1 VTDALAIARPPAV
14 DHVFY
19 DGDCGFCHK
28 SVRFLAAHD
37 PVGRFRF
44 APLGGPT
51 FLALVSVHERVG
63 LPDSLVIHTADGRV
77 LVQSEATLHC
87 LRRLGG
93 GWRSLAAVL
102 ALVPRALRD
111 AAYAGFARVR
121 HHFFARPTESCPIP
135 GGGLR
140 ARFDP

>member
-1 VTDALAIARPPAV
+1 MT

-37 PVGRFRF
+37 RAGSFRY
-44 APLGGPT
+44 APLGGAT
-51 FLALVSVHERVG
+51 FLSLVPVHERAG
-63 LPDSLVIHTADGRV
+63 LPDSLVIHRPDGRI
-77 LVQSEATLHC
+77 LVQSEAMLHC

-93 GWRSLAAVL
+93 GWRALAALL

-121 HHFFARPTESCPIP
+121 HRFFARPSEACPVP
-135 GGGLR
+135 SGALR

>member
-1 VTDALAIARPPAV
+1 MNAPATAV

-19 DGDCGFCHK
+19 DGDCGFCHG

-37 PVGRFRF
+37 RAGALRY

-51 FLALVSVHERVG
+51 FLALVPASERAG
-63 LPDSLVIHTADGRV
+63 LPESLVVRTAEGRL

-93 GWRSLAAVL
+93 GWRALAAL
-102 ALVPRALRD
+102 LGAVPRPLRD
-111 AAYAGFARVR
+111 PAYAAFARSR
-121 HHFFARPTESCPIP
+121 RRFAPPQDACPVP
-135 GGGLR
+135 SGALR